1 MLTFANQPVG
11 QLIDQASI
19 TVTHSLAAMTHPLFT
34 KHEATL
40 NQALAAIATRG
51 YWSPFPEMPSPK
63 VYGETANSDGEAAF
77 KAHLNRTFDLNQPTT
92 GETVGNERS
101 PFGLTLGI
109 RYPRADVDA
118 LLAASAAAQSQW
130 RAAGPDAW
138 AGVSLEILTRLNK
151 ASFEIGY
158 SVMHTTGQ
166 AFMMA
171 FQAGGPH
178 AQDRAL
184 EAVAY
189 AWDELR
195 RIPADAYWEKPQ
207 GKNPPLAM
215 HKRFTVVPR
224 GTGLVLGCCTFPTWN
239 GYPGMFADLAT
250 GNTVIVKPHPGA
262 ILPLAITV
270 RIAREVLREAGFD
283 PNVVTLLATDANDGP
298 LVQDLALRPEIKL
311 IDFTGSTQNGNW
323 LERHAHQAQ
332 VYTEKAGVNQI
343 VIDSVDNL
351 KAVAGNIAFSL
362 ALYSGQMCTAPQNI
376 YVPRD
381 GIRTSEG
388 QISFDDVAKTLA
400 AAVEK
405 LVSDPARAVELTG
418 AIQNDGVM
426 ARIADARQLGEVLTD
441 SQSLAH
447 PAFPDAHVRSPL
459 MLKMDVRTDAAKFT
473 QEWFGPISF
482 VIATDS
488 TAQSL
493 DLAGSIAAEHGAL
506 TFSVYSTDDAVVDAA
521 YDAAIRGGVALS
533 INLTGSVFV
542 NQTAAYSDFHG
553 TGANPAANSA
563 LSDAAYVANRFRVVQ
578 SRVHVAPKAAPATA
592 GQTA

>member
-1 MLTFANQPVG
+1 
-11 QLIDQASI
+11 
-19 TVTHSLAAMTHPLFT
+19 MTHPLFT
-34 KHEATL
+34 KHQATL
-40 NQALAAIATRG
+40 DKALAAIETRG
-51 YWSPFPEMPSPK
+51 YWSPFAEMPSPK
-63 VYGETANSDGEAAF
+63 VYGETASSEGEAAF
-77 KAHLNRTFDLNQPTT
+77 KSHLNRTFELDQPST
-92 GETVGNERS
+92 GETVGSELS
-101 PFGLTLGI
+101 PFGIALGV
-109 RYPRADVDA
+109 RYPKAEPDA
-118 LLAASAAAQSQW
+118 LLAASAAAQTQW
-130 RAAGPDAW
+130 RAAGPQAW
-138 AGVSLEILTRLNK
+138 AGVSLEILSRLNR

-184 EAVAY
+184 EAVVY
-189 AWDELR
+189 AWDQLR
-195 RIPADAYWEKPQ
+195 RIPAEAYWEKPQ

-215 HKRFTVVPR
+215 QKRFTVVPR

-239 GYPGMFADLAT
+239 GYPGLFADLAT

-270 RIAREVLREAGFD
+270 RIARDVLREAGFD
-283 PNVVTLLATDANDGP
+283 PNVVTLLATEPNDGP
-298 LVQDLALRPEIKL
+298 LVQDLAQRPEIKL
-311 IDFTGSTQNGNW
+311 IDFTGSTQNGTW
-323 LERHAHQAQ
+323 LERNAHQAQ

-343 VIDSVDNL
+343 VIDSVDDM
-351 KAVAGNIAFSL
+351 KAAARNIAFSL

-388 QISFDDVAKTLA
+388 QLNFDDVAKALA
-400 AAVEK
+400 GAVEK

-418 AIQNDGVM
+418 AIQNDGVIQ
-426 ARIADARQLGEVLTD
+426 RIAEARQLGDVLVD
-441 SQSLAH
+441 SQALAH
-447 PAFPDAHVRSPL
+447 PVFADARVRSPL
-459 MLKMDVRTDAAKFT
+459 MVKLDARTDSAKFT
-473 QEWFGPISF
+473 KEWFGPVSF

-506 TFSVYSTDDAVVDAA
+506 TLSVYSTDDAVIEAA
-521 YDAAIRGGVALS
+521 HEAAILGGVALS
-533 INLTGSVFV
+533 INLTGGVFV
-542 NQTAAYSDFHG
+542 NQSAAFSDFHG
-553 TGANPAANSA
+553 TGANPAANAA
-563 LSDAAYVANRFRVVQ
+563 LADAAFVANRFRVVQ
-578 SRVHVAPKAAPATA
+578 SRVHVAPKASPAEA

>member
-1 MLTFANQPVG
+1 
-11 QLIDQASI
+11 
-19 TVTHSLAAMTHPLFT
+19 MTHALFT
-34 KHEATL
+34 KHEDTL
-40 NQALAAIATRG
+40 KRALAAIESRG
-51 YWSPFPEMPSPK
+51 YWSPFAEMPSPK
-63 VYGETANSDGEAAF
+63 VYGESGNADGEAAF
-77 KAHLNRTFDLNQPTT
+77 KSHLGKTFELDQPAS
-92 GETVGNERS
+92 GETVGAERS
-101 PFGLTLGI
+101 PYGVALDI
-109 RYPRADVDA
+109 RYPKSTPDA
-118 LLAASAAAQSQW
+118 LIAAAGAAQRAW
-130 RAAGPDAW
+130 REAGPSAW
-138 AGVSLEILTRLNK
+138 IGVSLEILARLNR
-151 ASFEIGY
+151 ASFEIAY

-189 AWDELR
+189 AWDQLR
-195 RIPADAYWEKPQ
+195 RIPADAHWEKPQ

-215 HKRFTVVPR
+215 QKRYTIVPR

-239 GYPGMFADLAT
+239 GYPGLFADLAT

-270 RIAREVLREAGFD
+270 RIARDVLREAGFD
-283 PNVVTLLATDANDGP
+283 PNVVTLLATEPNDGA

-311 IDFTGSTQNGNW
+311 IDFTGSTQNGTW

-343 VIDSVDNL
+343 VIDSTDDL
-351 KAVAGNIAFSL
+351 KAAAKNIAFSL

-381 GIRTSEG
+381 GIRTADG
-388 QISFDDVAKTLA
+388 HASFDEVAQA
-400 AAVEK
+400 IAGAVQK
-405 LVSDPARAVELTG
+405 LTGDPARSVELIG

-426 ARIADARQLGEVLTD
+426 ARIDAARAVGRVLLD
-441 SQSLAH
+441 SQTLQH
-447 PAFPDAHVRSPL
+447 PAFPDAR
-459 MLKMDVRTDAAKFT
+459 VRTPLVLQLDVADREKFT

-493 DLAGSIAAEHGAL
+493 DLAGEIAAEHGAL
-506 TFSVYSTDDAVVDAA
+506 TLSVYSTADDVIDAA
-521 YDAAIRGGVALS
+521 HEAAMRGGVALS
-533 INLTGSVFV
+533 INLTGGVFV
-542 NQTAAYSDFHG
+542 NQSAAFSDFHG
-553 TGANPAANSA
+553 TGANPAANAA
-563 LSDAAYVANRFRVVQ
+563 LADAAFVANRFRVVQ
-578 SRVHVAPKAAPATA
+578 SRVHVAPKAAPAEV
-592 GQTA
+592 GQPA